1 MQKKVFKLLSLMLL
15 LPLTLMAQVTTAG
28 MAGKV
33 SDGQETI
40 IGATIT
46 ATHVPSGTVYRAVS
60 NESGRYAINGMR
72 AGGPYE
78 VEVSYIGYKSKKFT
92 QLTLALGQSTVLN
105 VWLDESNTQLQ
116 EVQVFATGRSNMR
129 TDRAGAVTTI
139 GSNEIASLPTASRQL
154 NDLMKLTPTAATT
167 GSILAVGG
175 GNYRQSYVTVDGA
188 AYNNAFGIGSNLPGN
203 GSPISIDALEQI
215 SVSTSPF
222 DVRQNGFTGAAI
234 NAVTKAGTNELKGS
248 AYLYTTNNHL
258 RGNKVADLEEM
269 PREQNHNTTY
279 GFSLGGPIVKNKLFF
294 FVNGE
299 MEDNVK
305 AGPTAY
311 ARPDGTEWD
320 PTDNLYHRPTVSD
333 MNAIQNYLATTYGY
347 DPGSY
352 QGYSDKAPAHKLLAR
367 LDWNIDENN
376 TLNVRFSKSKSKEI
390 NPPSPSVSPLKAATI
405 FPGNATLGIASGQGH
420 TSNTA
425 LYFQSQRY
433 SKDYNFTSVAAEWNT
448 KWGEMSNTLRGTYS
462 FQDEPRSYEG
472 GDFPTTHI
480 LKDGAVYA
488 AFGPD
493 IFTDGNLVQV
503 KNFVITDEMTVT
515 KGIHKLFGG
524 IQFESNKATNGFMQ
538 GGNGFFVYKSW
549 NDFKTNATP
558 SAYLVTMAARADG
571 SQFLS
576 EMNTRL
582 FSLYLQ
588 DQINV
593 SDQLR
598 FTAGLRFEKPIYPAL
613 KDNYNHAFTK
623 LQFDNNRYTTDQLPD
638 GSVTLSPRFGFNW
651 NIDGHQRY
659 VLRGGTGYFV
669 GRLPFVWLISAVG
682 NSNCGQIQYSYMDP
696 TKATAGTPTYAATVA
711 DQMATL
717 DASKIG
723 STYPAAPSTPT
734 IIDRNLNMN
743 AVWKS
748 ALAFDARLPYGIDFT
763 LEGLYSREYNSVVI
777 RNANVYQKGTATTEL
792 APGDSRILY
801 SLYDKSVNPCIITN
815 TRDDGAYYYSI
826 TASLAKKFDFGLNL
840 SASYTYSY
848 SRTYTDGAGDQV
860 SSAYSN
866 NRYSVNAV
874 NEEEVGYGT
883 FVSPNRLL
891 ISASYRKE
899 YLKNFASTVSLLY
912 DGMNKGIVGNLL
924 QARYSYAL
932 SRNVVGDYGANNLMY
947 IPASRQA
954 LDAWNFTDIPADP
967 KKGIDAYSAK
977 EQRDDFWAY
986 IQQDSYLSKHT
997 GEYAQRGGAVMP
1009 WHHQLDFKFLQDFY
1023 MNVGGKRN
1031 TLQLGVDIENVLNLV
1046 NKHWGLYKQVNSMQP
1061 LTINKDGSFNF
1072 ARLGNKKMSETY
1084 SDYNNMSSTYQIM
1097 FSLRYIFN

>member
-105 VWLDESNTQLQ
+105 VWLDESNAQLQ

-188 AYNNAFGIGSNLPGN
+188 AYTNAFGIGSNLPGN

-299 MEDNVK
+299 REDNVK

-333 MNAIQNYLATTYGY
+333 MNTIKQYLATTYGY
-347 DPGSY
+347 NPGDY
-352 QGYSDKAPAHKLLAR
+352 QGYSDKAPAYKLLAR
-367 LDWNIDENN
+367 LDWNVDENN
-376 TLNVRFSKSKSKEI
+376 SVNVRFSKSMSKEI
-390 NPPSPSVSPLKAATI
+390 SSPSPSVSPLKAATI
-405 FPGNATLGIASGQGH
+405 FPGDAAQGIGSGLGH
-420 TSNTA
+420 TTNAA

-433 SKDYNFTSVAAEWNT
+433 SKDYNFTSIAAEWNA
-448 KWGEMSNTLRGTYS
+448 KWGELNNILRGTYS

-493 IFTDGNLVQV
+493 IFTAGNLVQV
-503 KNFVITDEMTVT
+503 KNFVITDEMTIT
-515 KGIHKLFGG
+515 RGIHKLFGG
-524 IQFESNKATNGFMQ
+524 MQFESNKATNGFMQ
-538 GGNGFFVYKSW
+538 GGNGFFVYNSW
-549 NDFKTNATP
+549 NDFVNKAAP
-558 SAYLVTMAARADG
+558 SAYLVTMAARGDG
-571 SQFLS
+571 SRFQAEMLTRQFS
-576 EMNTRL
+576 I
-582 FSLYLQ
+582 YLQ

-598 FTAGLRFEKPIYPAL
+598 FTAGLRLEKPIYPAL
-613 KDNYNHAFTK
+613 ENNYNHAFADLK
-623 LQFDNNRYTTDQLPD
+623 FDNNRYTTDQLPNGD
-638 GSVTLSPRFGFNW
+638 VTLSPRFGFNW

-659 VLRGGTGYFV
+659 VVRGGTGYFI
-669 GRLPFVWLISAVG
+669 GRLPFVWLISAVV
-682 NSNCGQIQYSYMDP
+682 NSNCGQIQYSYMDV
-696 TKATAGTPTYAATVA
+696 TKATAGTPTFATNVA
-711 DQMATL
+711 DQIATL

-743 AVWKS
+743 AAWKS
-748 ALAFDARLPYGIDFT
+748 SLAFDARLPYGIDFT

-777 RNANVYQKGTATTEL
+777 RNANVYQKGLTTVEL
-792 APGDSRILY
+792 APGDRRIQY
-801 SLYDKSVNPCIITN
+801 SLYDKTVNPCIITN
-815 TRDDGAYYYSI
+815 AKDNDAYYYSI

-848 SRTYTDGAGDQV
+848 SRSYTDGSGDQV

-967 KKGIDAYSAK
+967 KKGIEAYSAK

-997 GEYAQRGGAVMP
+997 GEYAQRGGAIMP